1 MIRLATVLG
10 AALLVLVLSSQ
21 ARADEWDD
29 FEQARSAYASQ
40 DYALAAE
47 RLEALIGGDV
57 PAMQNETLLL
67 ESRKY
72 LGAAYLFL
80 GRRADAEHQFALLL
94 HQDASYQIDP
104 IQFPQAVL
112 QVFDEVRVRVE
123 RELEAEAR
131 QAEAAERA
139 QRERELRLL
148 LENETRIRE
157 LEAMAGQE
165 TVRTVN
171 SRALALLPFG
181 VGQFRNGNRGLGR
194 ALAGTESVLL
204 VLGVGTFLAQQK
216 LPDWDPYLAD
226 ERISDRLRRANRA
239 LNYTNWIAGSA
250 FGALAII
257 GIIEAQI
264 NFRPVVVTTR
274 ARELPAEV
282 GRDGDGD
289 EAGEVADT
297 PPRPDLAA
305 TGPKLFLGAGVGGG
319 YLRLAF

>member
-1 MIRLATVLG
+1 MTRLATAVG
-10 AALLVLVLSSQ
+10 TALLVWVLSSE

-29 FEQARSAYASQ
+29 FEQARTAYVAQ
-40 DYALAAE
+40 NYALAAE
-47 RLEALIGGDV
+47 RFEALIGGDV
-57 PAMQNETLLL
+57 AAMQNETLLL

-104 IQFPQAVL
+104 IQFPPAVL
-112 QVFDEVRVRVE
+112 QVFDEVRDRVAD
-123 RELEAEAR
+123 ELEEEAR
-131 QAEAAERA
+131 RARIAEQA

-148 LENETRIRE
+148 LENEARIRE
-157 LEAMAGQE
+157 LEALASEE

-194 ALAGTESVLL
+194 ALAASEGVLL
-204 VLGVGTFLAQQK
+204 VLGVGTFLAQQQ

-226 ERISDRLRRANRA
+226 SGFSDRLRRANRA

-250 FGALAII
+250 FGALAIF
-257 GIIEAQI
+257 GIIEAQV
-264 NFRPVVVTTR
+264 NFRPAVVTTR
-274 ARELPAEV
+274 RRELPDEV
-282 GRDGDGD
+282 RDDAPTTA
-289 EAGEVADT
+289 AG
-297 PPRPDLAA
+297 PQ
-305 TGPKLFLGAGVGGG
+305 LFLGASLGGG